1 MLQPPRASSP
11 LRRSMH
17 QPCSLSSQASIR
29 IETPSTLYLRQPV
42 YLHHIRDTPPL
53 GRNMHPIFFFPT
65 RPASH
70 LYQSEPINCAPRR
83 PKTSATLASL
93 HSTYS
98 FSRQDTQCHAPSIT
112 ISIDHSAQ
120 NQTRKKATL
129 KQQSHV
135 Y

>member
-1 MLQPPRASSP
+1 MLQPPRAFSP
-11 LRRSMH
+11 PRRRSMH
-17 QPCSLSSQASIR
+17 QPCSLSQASIR
-29 IETPSTLYLRQPV
+29 IETPSTLCLRPSV
-42 YLHHIRDTPPL
+42 YLHQFRDTPPL
-53 GRNMHPIFFFPT
+53 GRNMYPNFFST

-70 LYQSEPINCAPRR
+70 LYQSELINCAPRR
-83 PKTSATLASL
+83 PKISATLASL

-112 ISIDHSAQ
+112 ISIDHSSQ
-120 NQTRKKATL
+120 NQSRKKVTL